1 MELLNKQLIKYKTQ
15 ATSQKDI
22 FNEIAAIAVEQGI
35 AKNKK
40 RVVKGL
46 TKREEESTTG
56 FFDGFAIPHTK
67 DKTIHKA
74 AVVII
79 VNENGIEWESMD
91 GKPANFFISLLIPDK
106 EAGTTHLNLLAAV
119 SKMLVSDGAREQ
131 LLQLNSVDDIYHYIN
146 HHLNE
151 ALKS

>member
-1 MELLNKQLIKYKTQ
+1 MKLLNKQLIKYKTQ
-15 ATSQKDI
+15 ATSQEDI

-91 GKPANFFISLLIPDK
+91 GKQQGFSFSFLFLKK
-106 EAGTTHLNLLAAV
+106 EEDQH
-119 SKMLVSDGAREQ
+119 
-131 LLQLNSVDDIYHYIN
+131 I
-146 HHLNE
+146 
-151 ALKS
+151 